1 METSLGLQGVEAKSI
16 SCIESGVGILWMV
29 GLQRISSWLF

>member
-16 SCIESGVGILWMV
+16 SCIV